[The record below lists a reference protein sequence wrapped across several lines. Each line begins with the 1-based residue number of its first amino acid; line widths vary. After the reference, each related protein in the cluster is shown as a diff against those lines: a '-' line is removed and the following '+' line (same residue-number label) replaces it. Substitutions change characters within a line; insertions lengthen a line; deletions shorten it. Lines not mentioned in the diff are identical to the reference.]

1 MISKAVEFFTLH
13 SSFFTFLRQVF
24 VNQHSLLDVPDGEDR
39 QDAEEDKCTPME
51 YGVAHREPIEDV
63 HLVNH
68 IVVAHWDELAD
79 SLDRRVHGE
88 EWIGGS
94 ADGETYHAPK

>member
-24 VNQHSLLDVPDGEDR
+24 VNQHCLLDVPDGEDR
-39 QDAEEDKCTPME
+39 QGAEKHQRTPVE
-51 YGVAHREPIEDV
+51 HGIAHRESVEDV

-68 IVVAHWDELAD
+68 IVVAHRKKLSD
-79 SLDRRVHGE
+79 SLD
-88 EWIGGS
+88 W
-94 ADGETYHAPK
+94 